1 MGAMARAWGVL
12 PNVLRDLPAGDYA
25 FNVACYRATMERE
38 ALAIKTMKP
47 GGPLTPV
54 IVIGG
59 R

>member
-1 MGAMARAWGVL
+1 MAAAWGVL

-25 FNVACYRATMERE
+25 FNVACYRARMERE

-47 GGPLTPV
+47 TGELTPV
-54 IVIGG
+54 IVVGG